1 MGWSACVQ
9 RGSEAP
15 VADLFGLKGIHFS
28 GNKAT
33 LAADPFGHDEATL
46 RVWAIGFDGWF
57 GFCLGKL
64 IATWS

>member
-1 MGWSACVQ
+1 MQ

-46 RVWAIGFDGWF
+46 RVWAIGF